1 MLIFAIVETAW
12 LCASGGDDTDIHPSR
27 SGISVVLPVRLILQ
41 DVRWIKKVVMLM
53 MFVFDI

>member
-1 MLIFAIVETAW
+1 MLIIAIVETAW
-12 LCASGGDDTDIHPSR
+12 LCATGGDDTDIHSYK

-41 DVRWIKKVVMLM
+41 DVLWIKKVVMLM

>member
-1 MLIFAIVETAW
+1 MLIFAIVEPAW
-12 LCASGGDDTDIHPSR
+12 LCATGGDDTDIHPYR

-41 DVRWIKKVVMLM
+41 DVLWIKKVVMLM